1 MNNENTSMITL
12 TGQGDTLLSRYSSPS
27 AGKRE
32 GIMKLNKDKLN
43 EIRTK
48 VNDAMKP
55 IGNELDIKISLG
67 NITFDDFNATCK
79 LKIEVVND
87 GQIMTKEYTDLLW
100 FADMRD
106 LDIDKA
112 YKLNNRSVK
121 ITGYSAKS
129 SKYPIIVTDLNTE
142 KQYKVTRDW
151 LKRVTA

>member
-1 MNNENTSMITL
+1 M
-12 TGQGDTLLSRYSSPS
+12 R
-27 AGKRE
+27 
-32 GIMKLNKDKLN
+32 LNKDKLN

-48 VNDAMKP
+48 VNDALKP

-121 ITGYSAKS
+121 ITGYSWKS
-129 SKYPIIVTDLNTE
+129 RKYPVVVTDLNTE
-142 KQYKVTRDW
+142 KQFKVSRSW
-151 LKRVTA
+151 LLKVAGISE

>member
-1 MNNENTSMITL
+1 
-12 TGQGDTLLSRYSSPS
+12 
-27 AGKRE
+27 
-32 GIMKLNKDKLN
+32 MKLNKDKLN